1 MALYLRICNFCHKEF
16 EAQKVTTK
24 FCSNSCASRGYK
36 VRTRMEHESMFEDKE
51 QIKRMLTR
59 VVCAIEEIEALLQSL
74 NLKQEISKD
83 LLLSAD
89 KFCELKKISRKT
101 LDRMMQSK
109 TVEITRIGSRI
120 YIHKN
125 QL

>member
-1 MALYLRICNFCHKEF
+1 MARHLRICNFCHKEF

-24 FCSNSCASRGYK
+24 FCSHSCASRGYK
-36 VRTRMEHESMFEDKE
+36 VRTRLEQHSMFEDKE
-51 QIKRMLTR
+51 LIKRMLMR

-74 NLKQEISKD
+74 NIKQEIGND
-83 LLLSAD
+83 QLLSAD

-109 TVEITRIGSRI
+109 NIEVTRIGSRI